1 MKLFKTLGLK
11 RKIHHQHQLVRKT
24 KKPALRQQDG
34 PKRPAGANQLSHQEV
49 CYTPYC
55 NYQYITPPGFLHLK
69 S

>member
-34 PKRPAGANQLSHQEV
+34 PKRPTGANQLIHQEV
-49 CYTPYC
+49 CYTPTA
-55 NYQYITPPGFLHLK
+55 IISISHLLDFCTQK